1 MTLLIFILLLIVLI
15 LVHEFGH
22 FSVAK
27 FFGIRVDEFGIFFPP
42 RLFAWKRGET
52 EYSFNAL
59 PFGGFVKIFGESTT
73 EEGVQ
78 TDPRSLVRKPRLVQT
93 AVIVAGVVFNILFAW
108 LALSAAYMYGLP
120 TSVEHKGVGQVQDA
134 RVTVVQVLPES
145 PAAKAGLL
153 AEDVVVGAQ
162 TGTAELPQ
170 NANADQLQAF
180 IAVHQ
185 DESVLLTV
193 ARGGEEKTFLAKPI
207 DGLVEGHK
215 AIGVSLDDVGML
227 QLPVHLALVQGAVLT
242 YQMTVGTAVGL
253 GGFFYSIVTGT
264 ANWGGVA
271 GPIGIAG
278 IGSSAVQD
286 GLIAT
291 IILMSLISINLA
303 IINLLPIPG
312 LDGGRLLFIIIE
324 SIIRRPISEKLSL
337 RLTVAGFA
345 LLAML
350 MIVVSFHD
358 ILRLVG

>member
-1 MTLLIFILLLIVLI
+1 MSLLLFILLLIVLI

-59 PFGGFVKIFGESTT
+59 PFGGFVKIFGESAS
-73 EEGVQ
+73 EENVQ
-78 TDPRSLVRKPRLVQT
+78 SDPRSLVCKPRLVQA

-108 LALSAAYMYGLP
+108 AALSAAYVYGLP

-134 RVTVVQVLPES
+134 RVTLTSVLPGS
-145 PAAKAGLL
+145 PAAQAGLL
-153 AEDVVVGAQ
+153 AEDVIVGVQ
-162 TGTAELPQ
+162 TGTAELPMG
-170 NANADQLQAF
+170 ANADALQAF
-180 IAVHQ
+180 IAAHQ
-185 DESVLLTV
+185 NESLVLTV
-193 ARGGEEKTFLAKPI
+193 ARLGEEKTFLAKPTE
-207 DGLVEGHK
+207 GLVAGQK

-242 YQMTVGTAVGL
+242 CQMTVGTAVGL
-253 GGFFYSIVTGT
+253 GNFFYSIVTGT
-264 ANWGGVA
+264 ANWSGVA

-278 IGSSAVQD
+278 IGASAVQD
-286 GLIAT
+286 GFIAT
-291 IILMSLISINLA
+291 VILMSLISINLA

-337 RLTVAGFA
+337 RLTIMGFA

>member
-1 MTLLIFILLLIVLI
+1 MSLLLFILLLIVLI

-52 EYSFNAL
+52 EYSFNIL

-78 TDPRSLVRKPRLVQT
+78 TDPRSLVRKPRLVQA

-108 LALSAAYMYGLP
+108 LALSAAYVHGLP
-120 TSVEHKGVGQVQDA
+120 TSVEHAGVGQVQNA
-134 RVTVVQVLPES
+134 KVTIVGVLPES
-145 PAAKAGLL
+145 PAAKAQLM

-162 TGTAELPQ
+162 TGTAQLPVG
-170 NANADQLQAF
+170 ADADALRAF
-180 IAVHQ
+180 IAAHAE
-185 DESVLLTV
+185 ESVVLTV
-193 ARGGEEKTFLAKPI
+193 MRGEEEKTFLAKPVE
-207 DGLVEGHK
+207 GLVPGQK
-215 AIGVSLDDVGML
+215 ALGVTLDDIGML

-253 GGFFYSIVTGT
+253 GGFFYSIATGT

-278 IGSSAVQD
+278 IGSAAVQD
-286 GLIAT
+286 GFIAT

-337 RLTVAGFA
+337 RLTIVGFA
-345 LLAML
+345 LLIGL
-350 MIVVSFHD
+350 MVVVSFHD
-358 ILRLVG
+358 IARLVG